1 MSPRADGRL
10 QLGWQAIRFATV
22 LTVVVVIVAQAQTVL
37 AHAFL
42 VRTSPAQGV
51 RLASS
56 PSHLELQFSEA
67 VARQAEVGM
76 RSATGAR
83 VDLGPR
89 RSTDQGLVAQYD
101 VPPLA
106 DGIYLVSWRAVALD
120 GHLSVGEF
128 AFGVGSVSG
137 AIPSASG
144 ATGSV
149 SSWPATGVHLLFI
162 LTLLTAFGGLLA
174 ERFVGV
180 PDKTQVMPFPAGW
193 LLGLSFLGALAQVG
207 WQIASLPGPFTPALL
222 LQQRALAFA
231 LLEIGGVAYGW
242 WLLGLRGTRQ
252 VAIAPLS
259 LAVLAAA
266 LAGHP
271 GSFDPWWAS
280 IANLAHLLAIS
291 VWLGG
296 LVFIG
301 LVSFRRR
308 DLLRRAVARHSR
320 VALVAAGAAVL
331 SGLVV
336 AVAEL
341 GNPRDL
347 IDSWYGRVLD
357 AKVAVVAAALLLALA
372 ARRRLRRTSPGPNS
386 GALSGLVRA
395 EGILVVFAI
404 MIASVLATLPA
415 PRGLQT
421 AIDLLGAPFPEDG
434 YYQAAL
440 AGNLAVYLAATDQQL
455 QVRVV
460 TPSGTEAGGSR
471 IELTGRSP
479 DGTTVSFYPRGCGP
493 GCVSTDFDWVPGV
506 TTIWVDATAPHWR
519 GGRAELTVNWPPP
532 SAGQAALDQMVATMR
547 KVPKVD
553 FVEHVTSGPGSQVST
568 ADSMT
573 GELYMAQELYAAGG
587 SIGVRAEL
595 MANGDEVITLFVEGS
610 VIWYSLEGR
619 AGRLQHEQI
628 VSPGH
633 LIIRDFRYPEAT
645 VLPSISALNGRAPV

>member
-1 MSPRADGRL
+1 MTTISLTPRADGRL
-10 QLGWQAIRFATV
+10 RLGRRAIRFATV
-22 LTVVVVIVAQAQTVL
+22 LAVVVVIVAQAQVVL

-56 PSHLELQFSEA
+56 PSNLELQFSEA
-67 VARQAEVGM
+67 VAGNAEVSM
-76 RSATGAR
+76 RSATGSP

-106 DGIYLVSWRAVALD
+106 DGIYVVSWRAIALD
-120 GHLSVGEF
+120 GHLSVGEL
-128 AFGVGSVSG
+128 AFGVGSVTG
-137 AIPSASG
+137 AIPIATG

-174 ERFVGV
+174 ERFVNV
-180 PDKTQVMPFPAGW
+180 PDTTLEMRFPAGG
-193 LLGLSFLGALAQVG
+193 LLALSFLGALAQAG
-207 WQIASLPGPFTPALL
+207 WQLASLPGPLSPSTLI
-222 LQQRALAFA
+222 QQRALGFG

-271 GSFDPWWAS
+271 GSFDPFWAG

-308 DLLRRAVARHSR
+308 DLLRRVVGRYSR
-320 VALVAAGAAVL
+320 IALVAAITAVL
-331 SGLVV
+331 SGLLV

-341 GNPRDL
+341 SNPRDL

-357 AKVAVVAAALLLALA
+357 VKVAVVAAALLLALA
-372 ARRRLRRTSPGPNS
+372 ARRRLRRTSAGPNS
-386 GALSGLVRA
+386 PALSGLVRA
-395 EGILVVFAI
+395 EGILVVVAV

-415 PRGLQT
+415 PRGLGT
-421 AIDLLGAPFPEDG
+421 SADLLGAPFPEDG
-434 YYQAAL
+434 YYQAGL
-440 AGNLAVYLAATDQQL
+440 AGNLAVYLAATEKQL

-460 TPSGTEAGGSR
+460 TPSGSEADGSR
-471 IELTGRSP
+471 IDLIGRSA
-479 DGTTVSFYPRGCGP
+479 DGTTVSFFPRGCGP

-506 TTIWVDATAPHWR
+506 TTIWVDASAPQWH
-519 GGRAELTVNWPPP
+519 GGRAVLSVNWPPP
-532 SAGQAALDQMVATMR
+532 PAGQVALDQVVMTMR

-553 FVEHVTSGPGSQVST
+553 FVEHVTSGSGSGAST
-568 ADSMT
+568 EDSLT
-573 GELYMAQELYAAGG
+573 GDQYMAQEIYAAGG
-587 SIGVRAEL
+587 STGVHAGPIT
-595 MANGDEVITLFVEGS
+595 NGDDLITLFVQGS
-610 VIWYSLEGR
+610 SIWYSLEVRG
-619 AGRLQHEQI
+619 GRLLHEQI

-633 LIIRDFRYPEAT
+633 LIIRDFRYPDAT
-645 VLPSISALNGRAPV
+645 APTG